1 MKNYVYT
8 NLNVPVAPREPF
20 QYALLTEL
28 FELRHE
34 TPVLPPLFK
43 LPNTHGERTPEAAGL
58 QLNPAPKRRIT
69 LYIISFAN
77 TIIN

>member
-20 QYALLTEL
+20 QLALPTEL